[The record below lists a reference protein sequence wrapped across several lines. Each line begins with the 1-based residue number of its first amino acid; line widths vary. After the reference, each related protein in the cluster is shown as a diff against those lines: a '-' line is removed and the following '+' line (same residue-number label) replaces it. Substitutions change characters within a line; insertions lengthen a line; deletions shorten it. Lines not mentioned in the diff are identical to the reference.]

1 MVQIFYKQSRRISMV
16 YKQIVRVIAGLKW
29 ENLST
34 TELQELMVLSA
45 YAAREFAE
53 SLRIALNLYPKS
65 SNFQEMARGEINT
78 DNLVFDDYNQMGDH
92 ADFLWHFIDKYGCIN
107 LYPEV
112 QKAGEIYISQVRALS
127 SEVRAM
133 SVVSRERELPGI
145 FRRVLEAKDWSTP
158 SLGAFQY
165 YLTEHIRLDS
175 MEGGHGDLL
184 AGFGVREDVGLFY
197 KIRLD
202 MYRSIPN
209 LFA

>member
-1 MVQIFYKQSRRISMV
+1 M

-34 TELQELMVLSA
+34 AELQGLMVLSA
-45 YAAREFAE
+45 FAAREFAE
-53 SLRIALNLYPKS
+53 SLRIALEIYPES

-78 DNLVFDDYNQMGDH
+78 DNLMFGGYSQNGDH
-92 ADFLWHFIDKYGCIN
+92 ADFLWHFVDKHGFVN

-112 QKAGEIYISQVRALS
+112 KKAGEIYLSQVRTLS
-127 SEVRAM
+127 NEVRAM

-145 FRRVLEAKDWSTP
+145 FRRVLEAKDWSAP
-158 SLGAFQY
+158 GLDAFRY

-184 AGFGVREDVGLFY
+184 EGFSVTEDVGTFY

-202 MYRSIPN
+202 MYRYIST
-209 LFA
+209 LFV